1 MLREDRT
8 PRSWGGVG
16 RLWFKAVTLMYDK
29 VIKAIRD
36 VGFPIAIAVILLID
50 RITVLDTFIKTMTRA
65 IHTLEKVERKLE
77 DSDHRK

>member
-1 MLREDRT
+1 MLE
-8 PRSWGGVG
+8 
-16 RLWFKAVTLMYDK
+16 AVTLMYDK

-65 IHTLEKVERKLE
+65 ILTLEKVERKLD